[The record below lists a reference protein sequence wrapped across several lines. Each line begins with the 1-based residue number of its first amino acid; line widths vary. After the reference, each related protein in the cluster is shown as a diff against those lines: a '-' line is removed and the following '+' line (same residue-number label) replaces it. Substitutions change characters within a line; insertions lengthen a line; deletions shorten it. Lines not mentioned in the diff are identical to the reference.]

1 MLPTQTYHVRLKFCQ
16 SQQPA
21 KPGGYAT
28 NIDILDNPVVRDMD
42 IAATA
47 GGLGCAVHLVFNDI
61 RPKNGVVSIRFW
73 HRHGGDAMVQAI
85 EVGPGPSP
93 PGAKPLPFPFPGVT
107 GTR

>member
-16 SQQPA
+16 TQQPA

-28 NIDILDNPVVRDMD
+28 NIDILGKPVVRDMD

-47 GGLGCAVHLVFNDI
+47 GGLGRAVDLVFNDI
-61 RPKNGVVSIRFW
+61 RPKNGVISIRFW
-73 HRHGGDAMVQAI
+73 HRQSGEAMIQAI
-85 EVGPGPSP
+85 EVGPGSSP
-93 PGAKPLPFPFPGVT
+93 AGAKPVQFRFPGGA